1 MQPVPRIHVGVVTT
15 SYPIEA
21 GDVSGIFVYRLV
33 KHLSAGIDTTVITPA
48 SDKVTV
54 TGRTHSRHAVKIFR
68 YAPRRWQVLA
78 HRGGG
83 IPAAISRNPWLY
95 LLLPILLL
103 AMLLTCLRLARRF
116 NLFHAQWSVNGLVAC
131 LAGKFTGK
139 PVLTTLRG
147 SDVNLA
153 LKSSL
158 HRFLLRRCVTLST
171 KVVAVSD
178 SLVMTVRQLIPDA
191 PASKFCVIA
200 NGVDGE
206 FLNIPRI
213 AGNETSL
220 LKLVTVGNLTTNKG
234 VDQLLRA
241 LQLLAGEKIR
251 LQIVGDGPERE
262 NLFELATSLNLQ
274 HRVDFVGA
282 VPPGDMVG
290 VMSRADVFVLPSHS
304 EGRPNA
310 MLEAMAAALPVVA
323 TDIPGVREIVTT
335 RINGLLFTDGDY
347 RTLATCL
354 KELAHDVALRNDLG
368 TAARQF
374 IITHGYRWRDTADRY
389 IRLYREILSTQA
401 AFRSH

>member
-1 MQPVPRIHVGVVTT
+1 MGVVTT

-33 KHLSAGIDTTVITPA
+33 KHLSEDIDTTVITPA

-95 LLLPILLL
+95 LLLPVLLL
-103 AMLLTCLRLARRF
+103 AMLLACLRLARRF

-153 LKSSL
+153 LKSPL
-158 HRFLLRRCVTLST
+158 HRFLLRRCVSLST

-178 SLVMTVRQLIPDA
+178 SLVMTVRQLIPGA
-191 PASKFCVIA
+191 PDSKFSVID
-200 NGVDGE
+200 NGVDEE
-206 FLNIPRI
+206 FLSIPRVS
-213 AGNETSL
+213 GGETSL

-234 VDQLLRA
+234 IDQLLRA
-241 LQLLAGEKIR
+241 LQLLAGERLR
-251 LQIVGDGPERE
+251 LQVVGNGPERE
-262 NLFELATSLNLQ
+262 NLLQLTTSLNLQ
-274 HRVDFVGA
+274 NSVEFVGA
-282 VPPGDMVG
+282 VPPDDMVG
-290 VMSRADVFVLPSHS
+290 VMSRADVFVLSSHS

-310 MLEAMAAALPVVA
+310 MLEAMAAALPVIA
-323 TDIPGVREIVTT
+323 TDIPGIREVITT
-335 RINGLLFTDGDY
+335 RNNGLLFPDGDY
-347 RTLATCL
+347 HALAACI
-354 KELAHDVALRNDLG
+354 KDLARNTTLRNELG

-374 IITHGYRWRDTADRY
+374 IITNGYRWSDTANRY
-389 IRLYREILSTQA
+389 ERLYREILTA
-401 AFRSH
+401 PGAFRSR